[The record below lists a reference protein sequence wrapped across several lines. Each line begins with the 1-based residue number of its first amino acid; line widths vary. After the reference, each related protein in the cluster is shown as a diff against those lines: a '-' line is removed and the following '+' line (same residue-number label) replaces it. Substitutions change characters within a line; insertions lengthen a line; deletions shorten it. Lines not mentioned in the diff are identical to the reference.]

1 MHARR
6 SRIFFLEQECNIVTA
21 SAYMTKSSFVT
32 ETNV

>member
-6 SRIFFLEQECNIVTA
+6 SRIFFPRARMQYSN

>member
-6 SRIFFLEQECNIVTA
+6 GRIFFQEQECNIVTV
-21 SAYMTKSSFVT
+21 YMTKSSLVT